1 MDAEPKQKASTVS
14 NPNEHKLDLQSK
26 YNYIFDRL
34 WFVMSTKFRCY
45 SSGESLHTSNVQ
57 LRSSSFPPL
66 VFFLITYNSAIRYIM
81 IPFKLVIHS
90 NLVMEDTILPFCRS
104 LDQLYSPFL
113 PLLIDIALL
122 HIWVNTRWRFS
133 SKDPAISP
141 FGDTHMDI
149 ERVGGSRIHP

>member
-1 MDAEPKQKASTVS
+1 
-14 NPNEHKLDLQSK
+14 
-26 YNYIFDRL
+26 
-34 WFVMSTKFRCY
+34 MSTKFRCY

-66 VFFLITYNSAIRYIM
+66 VFFLITYNSAIR
-81 IPFKLVIHS
+81 
-90 NLVMEDTILPFCRS
+90 S

-133 SKDPAISP
+133 SKDP
-141 FGDTHMDI
+141 
-149 ERVGGSRIHP
+149 